1 MRYSTAG
8 AGWGGGL
15 AAGEFCLLIRPITD
29 APRRLED
36 LLPAELAA
44 RLDRLDVLSRKV
56 FAGKLPGERRS
67 KRRGQSV
74 EFDDYRQYA
83 PGDDLRH
90 VDWNVFARL
99 DRLFIKIFREDE
111 DLLVHLVL
119 DDSASMQGG
128 SGEGVSAKSLYA
140 RRLAMALGYIG
151 LVNQN
156 RVVVERFGG
165 VGPRRLAPIRGRRQ
179 LDRLA
184 AFLLEGEAAGGEA
197 ESFGDAMRRIASG
210 RRGHGV
216 VVVISDFLF
225 REGVE
230 RGLNFLHAGSAGG
243 ADACCVQVLSPG
255 ELDPSVELEQ
265 GLRGDVRL
273 TDIETGL
280 PAEITV
286 SKALLD
292 RYRARLGEH
301 IAMLELLCRA
311 RRMRHVL
318 LSTAVPVETVI
329 LDSLR
334 RQRLV
339 G

>member
-1 MRYSTAG
+1 
-8 AGWGGGL
+8 
-15 AAGEFCLLIRPITD
+15 LLIRPITD

>member
-1 MRYSTAG
+1 M
-8 AGWGGGL
+8 
-15 AAGEFCLLIRPITD
+15 LIRPMPDRPT
-29 APRRLED
+29 RLED
-36 LLPAELAA
+36 MLPAELAA

-67 KRRGQSV
+67 KRRGLSV

-99 DRLFIKIFREDE
+99 DRFFIKIFREDE
-111 DLLVHLVL
+111 DLIVHLVI
-119 DDSASMQGG
+119 DDSASMSGG
-128 SGEGVSAKSLYA
+128 AGPETPSKSIYA

-165 VGPRRLAPIRGRRQ
+165 ARPRRLAPIRGRRQ
-179 LDRLA
+179 LERLA
-184 AFLLEGEAAGGEA
+184 AFLLEEEPAEPGRAPPPPEAFD
-197 ESFGDAMRRIASG
+197 SAMRRIASA
-210 RRGHGV
+210 RTGHGV
-216 VVVISDFLF
+216 VVVLSDFLF
-225 REGVE
+225 REGIE
-230 RGLNFLHAGSAGG
+230 KGLNFLAGG
-243 ADACCVQVLSPG
+243 LAGAVAGGSGGGFDGCCLQILSPG
-255 ELDPSVELEQ
+255 ELDPASLLED

-273 TDIETGL
+273 TDIETGRA
-280 PAEITV
+280 AEISITR
-286 SKALLD
+286 ALID
-292 RYRARLGEH
+292 RYQRRLHAH
-301 IAMLELLCRA
+301 IADLESRCRV
-311 RRMRHVL
+311 RRMRHAL
-318 LSTAVPVETVI
+318 LSTATPVETVI